1 MKFFLLWVFMLGVML
16 ATNGHAS
23 DRQET
28 GKSEKPGALALQA
41 DDSLVTSAAVSRAPE
56 DTMIAF
62 PDLSNAPEFDGID
75 PREADRFWD
84 RWPLMTVR
92 YRNDNGELRFVYAN
106 EIAWSAIKSGATTYP
121 EGSMIGKVGIKTEP
135 DALFPNSLAPSSS
148 VRIQLMRKDSK
159 KYAKHNG
166 WGYAIYYVTKSQDQ
180 PDDES
185 DIVEACHACHQIAK
199 SRDYIFAKAAYIY
212 RVAPEEEGFETL
224 FRQMDVSTSKLS
236 ELASEALLITGH
248 PRSEPIQFLSMPLF
262 SGSLYVSADPL
273 AAYASQRNRTYLLID
288 ERNGYFLVAKPLP
301 ANESCKSNVHM
312 VMRTKL
318 KDKSPYIRTGVV
330 CNGMVKWEPITDT
343 NKAMQ

>member
-248 PRSEPIQFLSMPLF
+248 PRSEPI
-262 SGSLYVSADPL
+262 
-273 AAYASQRNRTYLLID
+273 
-288 ERNGYFLVAKPLP
+288 
-301 ANESCKSNVHM
+301 
-312 VMRTKL
+312 
-318 KDKSPYIRTGVV
+318 
-330 CNGMVKWEPITDT
+330 
-343 NKAMQ
+343 